1 LIVLVACSTAMQ
13 AQAAPHTLTVTV
25 DHGSVDI
32 TPAKAQYDEGD
43 TIELIP
49 RPDAG
54 YCLSHWSGD
63 LRGKRLVGRITM
75 DSDKSVTANFKT
87 WTPPIGIPTPEFG
100 IFETYRMYDDPAN
113 RNPELT
119 YHPSTD
125 GGYYTHYVDNAHP
138 NGTDSG
144 NPYGT
149 SGTPRLTIPRNIA
162 AGSVVEVHNGA
173 NQNGFNEC
181 LLDGEGTVNQPIFVR
196 GIDEPNVPLR
206 MSIGYYGNASCII
219 VEGIKFFRGEIS
231 GRQSGTAFTTSNICV
246 RQCEFQGS
254 ETLGGV
260 GIDSYTENCVEH
272 VVMYGNVIHDNGVWD
287 PNIAGGDQDVHAIT
301 INRKISSVWVV
312 DNHMYHNSGDGLQ
325 INSTP
330 TTLSHYIYVGRNV
343 AHHNKQSGFWT
354 KYAEHVIFSENVAY
368 GFKESSSSLG
378 QALGWQYGPNHV
390 WFLFNHAHDSEFG
403 IYSGSSSGP
412 GFDGECLNINIIG
425 NYFHDIYHSS
435 EEWNPTG
442 TPDMIQGTAI
452 GPRGVKELYIIG
464 NTITRVDA
472 GISVGVST
480 TKTIAIVNNLVSDIT
495 AISYSHHLRLDDRE
509 SGAGIANT
517 TCDYNLLYQPGDSPR
532 IITGMNY
539 LNYKTL
545 LQFQSEFN
553 KGLHSLD
560 VDPMLIES
568 PQGSVS
574 LYAESP
580 AIDAG
585 TGAGDVNE
593 VFARFEGLYGIDIR
607 KDIAE
612 RARPQGG
619 GWDIGAYEY
628 VLESIEDLAGSGG
641 SQNSLTVGWTIPGA
655 DGSSDRPG
663 RYDIRYATSAI
674 TQANWD
680 SAMQV
685 QGEPEPADVGDSQ
698 SFTIGGLNPGTT
710 YYIGIKT
717 SNTAGTT
724 ISDLSNIASAA
735 TASSGNR
742 APVFQAIGDKA
753 VAENATLTFTVGA
766 TDADG
771 DTLTYSA
778 SGLPTGASF
787 TPATRVFTWTP
798 TNTQSGTH
806 WVTFG
811 VTDGQIPVTQTI
823 AITVAEVVN
832 NAPVL
837 AAIGNKN
844 VNEGTL
850 LSFSVSAT
858 DSDGHS
864 LTYSATGLPT
874 GANFTGQTFTWVP
887 TYEQAGSYSVTFR
900 ASDGELTDS
909 EQITIT
915 VANVT
920 PDLTAPTTAASYPA
934 ADAIQVPV
942 NPVISLTVS
951 DAGQGVD
958 AGTVTIRVNDQL
970 VYSGNAASY
979 QSVYGVCRRTGTQAS
994 YRYAYQPAEAFR
1006 FDEQVSVRVT
1016 ASDLAGNAMTPHNC
1030 SFTTEMRVFGD
1041 NRPASWAPDDADK
1054 TSPATVCDSA
1064 GNIWLAYHAGEAGQR
1079 DIYVS
1084 KLTLGSANF
1093 AGPIQLTTHSSDQ
1106 CFPAI
1111 AIGSDDTLYVVWQ
1124 DRRRGNWDIY
1134 IRTSGDGLT
1143 WSAETRITDSDDN
1156 QIRPAIAVDSQSPN
1170 RAYVAWQDDGA
1181 GNQDIYV
1188 ATSSNA
1194 FSTKTISQVTTNAS
1208 DQTDP
1213 AIAVNASN
1221 IVYLVWTDGR
1231 SGTSDVYGAASN
1243 SGPWTNVAVATG
1255 AGSQSAP
1262 VVATEAAG
1270 TVLHFAWVDD
1280 AGTDAT
1286 IRYAS
1291 SDGMPGSPLAGANI
1305 VDDTS
1310 GADQMAPS
1318 IATVGSAGESLQV
1331 FLCWTDERNVNA
1343 NGRDTDLYF
1352 VDVSAGQGTN
1362 VLVGDGGTGSDQ
1374 SEPAVGV
1381 DRYGYP
1387 YVLWTDSRNVAK
1399 YVYYAGSTYMAPDLL
1414 ESELVTA
1421 STGRTVG
1428 VATPTS
1434 LDDVSVVIPAG
1445 ACPYDVT
1452 ITIGRLLNPQSI
1464 LSSNVLAFDFGPS
1477 GLQFNQPV
1485 TVTIP
1490 YPAAD
1495 FSGGTPVPCWYVSE
1509 TGTLSQQD
1517 ITDVQILDLSDT
1529 LKALRFRTTHFT
1541 PYYLLESFV
1550 DEDGDGTWDGDD
1562 GGDSGGGGGGGGG
1575 GCALSHASRDSVIA
1589 FLLPYAALAV
1599 YMILLRRRD
1608 RKQKCA

>member
-1 LIVLVACSTAMQ
+1 MDRQ
-13 AQAAPHTLTVTV
+13 EAAFLLGIAALLLHLAVGADAATLAVSGTHGTVTV
-25 DHGSVDI
+25 SPDKGV
-32 TPAKAQYDEGD
+32 YEEG
-43 TIELIP
+43 EFV
-49 RPDAG
+49 
-54 YCLSHWSGD
+54 
-63 LRGKRLVGRITM
+63 RLVPKPESGFSFAGWTGAIV
-75 DSDKSVTANFKT
+75 SKSLAVRFTVTGDMVVTANFVT
-87 WTPPIGIPTPEFG
+87 WKPPIGIPEPEFG
-100 IFETYRMYDDPAN
+100 IFETYRMYDDPAS

-119 YHPSTD
+119 YHQNAE
-125 GGYYTHYVDNAHP
+125 GGYYTHYIDNTDPNATDNDNDYGSPETPRRTVSEAELPPGSVVEIHGGPYTYGSLSGGYCYPWFTCGGTQAQPVFIRGAPGTSPVHAQMKILVSGSYAVVENLDLTDSTIGTNYQRAGHHLAFRCLEVHGGPPIYSTAILVGDGNHQYLVAYNNHVYDNGDPNYFDENDFHGIMATTREQNHAEHVWIVDNHIHGNGGCAVQLNSWDLDVEYAARHIYIGRNIMHGDGEVAVALKDCADVVVSENLAYDYDPSDFAHSGSDGTGLLIHFERP
-138 NGTDSG
+138 HENIWILFNEVTSCFNGIRFQDSCYILGNKLWDIRNNRDSTGTGIVGYQSDISSTIVGNTIWDADRGIAFGSGTGIALDIANNVIANMNGGSHIYVERSYAADASGMSNNLFYEPGAASKISWGLDNEAFHESLADFQQRTGKGQGCVEADPLFVDAAQGDLHLQQTSPAVGAGTDSG
-144 NPYGT
+144 
-149 SGTPRLTIPRNIA
+149 
-162 AGSVVEVHNGA
+162 
-173 NQNGFNEC
+173 
-181 LLDGEGTVNQPIFVR
+181 
-196 GIDEPNVPLR
+196 
-206 MSIGYYGNASCII
+206 
-219 VEGIKFFRGEIS
+219 
-231 GRQSGTAFTTSNICV
+231 
-246 RQCEFQGS
+246 
-254 ETLGGV
+254 
-260 GIDSYTENCVEH
+260 
-272 VVMYGNVIHDNGVWD
+272 
-287 PNIAGGDQDVHAIT
+287 
-301 INRKISSVWVV
+301 VV
-312 DNHMYHNSGDGLQ
+312 DAVYD
-325 INSTP
+325 
-330 TTLSHYIYVGRNV
+330 
-343 AHHNKQSGFWT
+343 
-354 KYAEHVIFSENVAY
+354 
-368 GFKESSSSLG
+368 
-378 QALGWQYGPNHV
+378 
-390 WFLFNHAHDSEFG
+390 
-403 IYSGSSSGP
+403 
-412 GFDGECLNINIIG
+412 
-425 NYFHDIYHSS
+425 
-435 EEWNPTG
+435 
-442 TPDMIQGTAI
+442 
-452 GPRGVKELYIIG
+452 
-464 NTITRVDA
+464 
-472 GISVGVST
+472 
-480 TKTIAIVNNLVSDIT
+480 
-495 AISYSHHLRLDDRE
+495 
-509 SGAGIANT
+509 
-517 TCDYNLLYQPGDSPR
+517 
-532 IITGMNY
+532 
-539 LNYKTL
+539 
-545 LQFQSEFN
+545 
-553 KGLHSLD
+553 
-560 VDPMLIES
+560 
-568 PQGSVS
+568 
-574 LYAESP
+574 
-580 AIDAG
+580 
-585 TGAGDVNE
+585 
-593 VFARFEGLYGIDIR
+593 RFEELYGIDIR
-607 KDIAE
+607 KDIAG
-612 RARPQGG
+612 RPRPAGG

-628 VLESIEDLAGSGG
+628 VLEPIEDLAGLGA
-641 SQNSLTVGWTIPGA
+641 SQNSVTVGWTIPGA

-663 RYDIRYATSAI
+663 RYDIRYAASAI
-674 TQANWD
+674 TEANWD
-680 SAMQV
+680 AATQV
-685 QGEPEPADVGDSQ
+685 QGEPAPGDVGDSQ

-717 SNTAGTT
+717 SNTGGTT

-742 APVFQAIGDKA
+742 APVFQTIGDKA
-753 VAENATLTFTVGA
+753 VAESATLTFTVGA
-766 TDADG
+766 SDADG

-778 SGLPTGASF
+778 SGLPAGASF

-798 TNTQSGTH
+798 TNTQGGTH

-837 AAIGNKN
+837 GAIGNKN
-844 VNEGTL
+844 VNEGSL

-864 LTYSATGLPT
+864 LTYSATGLPS

-887 TYEQAGSYSVTFR
+887 TYEQAGTYSVTFTVT
-900 ASDGELTDS
+900 DGELTDS
-909 EQITIT
+909 EPITIT

-920 PDLTAPTTAASYPA
+920 PDLTAPTAAASYPA

-942 NPVISLTVS
+942 NPVIGLTVS

-958 AGTVTIRVNDQL
+958 ADTVTIRVNDQL

-1006 FDEQVSVRVT
+1006 FDQQVSVRVT
-1016 ASDLAGNAMTPHNC
+1016 ASDLAGNAMTPYNC

-1054 TSPATVCDSA
+1054 TNPATVCDSA
-1064 GNIWLAYHAGEAGQR
+1064 GNIWLAYHAGAAGQR

-1084 KLTLGSANF
+1084 ELTLGNANF
-1093 AGPIQLTTHSSDQ
+1093 AGPIQMTTDGSDQ
-1106 CFPAI
+1106 CSPAI

-1134 IRTSGDGLT
+1134 IRTSADGLT

-1170 RAYVAWQDDGA
+1170 HACVAWQDDGA

-1194 FSTKTISQVTTNAS
+1194 FSTKTISQVTANAS

-1213 AIAVNASN
+1213 AIAVDASN
-1221 IVYLVWTDGR
+1221 TVYLVWADSR
-1231 SGTSDVYGAASN
+1231 NGTSDVYGAASN

-1262 VVATEAAG
+1262 VIATESAG
-1270 TVLHFAWVDD
+1270 TVLHVAWVDD
-1280 AGTDAT
+1280 AGMDAT

-1291 SDGMPGSPLAGANI
+1291 SDGMPSSPLAGTNI

-1310 GADQMAPS
+1310 GADQTAPS
-1318 IATVGSAGESLQV
+1318 IATAGSAGDNLRV

-1352 VDVSAGQGTN
+1352 VDVSASQGTN

-1374 SEPAVGV
+1374 SDPAVGV

-1387 YVLWTDSRNVAK
+1387 YVLWTDSRNVTK
-1399 YVYYAGSTYMAPDLL
+1399 YVYYAGSTYLAPELL

-1452 ITIGRLLNPQSI
+1452 INIARLLNPQSI

-1477 GLQFNQPV
+1477 GLQFSQPV

-1495 FSGGTPVPCWYVSE
+1495 YSGGTPVPCWYVSQ

-1517 ITDVQILDLSDT
+1517 ITNIQVLDLSDT

-1562 GGDSGGGGGGGGG
+1562 GGSSGGGGGGGG
-1575 GCALSHASRDSVIA
+1575 CSLSHASRESVIA

-1599 YMILLRRRD
+1599 YMILLRRKD

>member
-1 LIVLVACSTAMQ
+1 MEAMDHFKRTILAIIFGLSSCAFGANIFVDNQLADDCTSGEYSIAHRDNSGSDGDAYNGLQEAVNAVSAGGTVWIRGGIYALSAPIQIVNKTGTSTSAKITLASYDSEQVTLNGSSIPYSEYAGVLSISNSDYIIISDMTITGYSSEGIRASNAAYLEVDNVVITGHGRNGIHAITSDYVKIAESVISGNGSAGVYLCGSSHGTVTRNEIHSNGLGITITGQGTPEVHAGHNVVSSNLVYNHTSIPEHSDGINSSSGAHHTTIAGNIVFACYDDGIDCSTSQAAQTALSNLYHTITNNIVFEIGDAGGDGDGNGIKVSTNCGGGTLVAGNVVFGCERAGFDQDKVLGYPANLFYGNLAFGCTRYGLFMD
-13 AQAAPHTLTVTV
+13 APSLPQDEDAVLYNNLAYGNETLDLRVSNNLAV
-25 DHGSVDI
+25 QKCDYNFW
-32 TPAKAQYDEGD
+32 A
-43 TIELIP
+43 
-49 RPDAG
+49 DAG
-54 YCLSHWSGD
+54 FVENMDEHSLSGD
-63 LRGKRLVGRITM
+63 PLLNDPDLVINIVFESGWSIDQKLGYIRDQVRHKFRLRPGSQAT
-75 DSDKSVTANFKT
+75 DSGMVIPGYHNASAGDEAGDGQVWYGSAPDIGAFEVVLAAIADVSVHSTSRNSVTIA
-87 WTPPIGIPTPEFG
+87 WTPPDQEVYRRPT
-100 IFETYRMYDDPAN
+100 Y
-113 RNPELT
+113 
-119 YHPSTD
+119 
-125 GGYYTHYVDNAHP
+125 
-138 NGTDSG
+138 
-144 NPYGT
+144 
-149 SGTPRLTIPRNIA
+149 
-162 AGSVVEVHNGA
+162 
-173 NQNGFNEC
+173 
-181 LLDGEGTVNQPIFVR
+181 
-196 GIDEPNVPLR
+196 
-206 MSIGYYGNASCII
+206 
-219 VEGIKFFRGEIS
+219 
-231 GRQSGTAFTTSNICV
+231 
-246 RQCEFQGS
+246 
-254 ETLGGV
+254 
-260 GIDSYTENCVEH
+260 
-272 VVMYGNVIHDNGVWD
+272 
-287 PNIAGGDQDVHAIT
+287 
-301 INRKISSVWVV
+301 
-312 DNHMYHNSGDGLQ
+312 
-325 INSTP
+325 
-330 TTLSHYIYVGRNV
+330 
-343 AHHNKQSGFWT
+343 
-354 KYAEHVIFSENVAY
+354 
-368 GFKESSSSLG
+368 
-378 QALGWQYGPNHV
+378 
-390 WFLFNHAHDSEFG
+390 
-403 IYSGSSSGP
+403 
-412 GFDGECLNINIIG
+412 
-425 NYFHDIYHSS
+425 
-435 EEWNPTG
+435 
-442 TPDMIQGTAI
+442 
-452 GPRGVKELYIIG
+452 
-464 NTITRVDA
+464 
-472 GISVGVST
+472 
-480 TKTIAIVNNLVSDIT
+480 
-495 AISYSHHLRLDDRE
+495 
-509 SGAGIANT
+509 
-517 TCDYNLLYQPGDSPR
+517 
-532 IITGMNY
+532 
-539 LNYKTL
+539 
-545 LQFQSEFN
+545 
-553 KGLHSLD
+553 
-560 VDPMLIES
+560 
-568 PQGSVS
+568 
-574 LYAESP
+574 
-580 AIDAG
+580 
-585 TGAGDVNE
+585 
-593 VFARFEGLYGIDIR
+593 
-607 KDIAE
+607 
-612 RARPQGG
+612 
-619 GWDIGAYEY
+619 
-628 VLESIEDLAGSGG
+628 
-641 SQNSLTVGWTIPGA
+641 
-655 DGSSDRPG
+655 
-663 RYDIRYATSAI
+663 YDIRYATELLDESSWAAA
-674 TQANWD
+674 TRA
-680 SAMQV
+680 
-685 QGEPEPADVGDSQ
+685 QGQPLPGDSGGQQ
-698 SFTIGGLNPGTT
+698 SFTLTGLSPAITYYVAIETRDELGNRSWLSNVVSGTT
-710 YYIGIKT
+710 
-717 SNTAGTT
+717 TT
-724 ISDLSNIASAA
+724 
-735 TASSGNR
+735 SGNR
-742 APVFQAIGDKA
+742 APVFEPIGDKS
-753 VAENATLTFTVGA
+753 VFETQTLTFTVGA

-844 VNEGTL
+844 VNEGSL
-850 LSFSVSAT
+850 LSFSVSGT

-864 LTYSATGLPT
+864 LTYSATGLPS

-887 TYEQAGSYSVTFR
+887 TYEQAGTYSVTFR
-900 ASDGELTDS
+900 VSDGELTDS
-909 EQITIT
+909 EPITIT

-934 ADAIQVPV
+934 VDAIQVPL

-979 QSVYGVCRRTGTQAS
+979 QSVYGVCSRTGTQAS

-1111 AIGSDDTLYVVWQ
+1111 AIGTDDTLYVVWQ

-1143 WSAETRITDSDDN
+1143 WAAETRITDSDDN

-1170 RAYVAWQDDGA
+1170 RACVTWQDDGA

-1188 ATSSNA
+1188 GVSNNA
-1194 FSTKTISQVTTNAS
+1194 FSTKTITQVTTNAS

-1213 AIAVNASN
+1213 AIAVDASN
-1221 IVYLVWTDGR
+1221 TVYLVWADGR
-1231 SGTSDVYGAASN
+1231 NGTNDVYGAASN

-1291 SDGMPGSPLAGANI
+1291 SDGMPGSPLAGTNV

-1421 STGRTVG
+1421 STGRTIG
-1428 VATPTS
+1428 VVPPTS
-1434 LDDVSVVIPAG
+1434 LNDVSVVIPAG
-1445 ACPYDVT
+1445 ACPHDVT
-1452 ITIGRLLNPQSI
+1452 ITIARLLNPQSI

-1495 FSGGTPVPCWYVSE
+1495 YSGGTPVPCWYVSE

-1541 PYYLLESFV
+1541 SYYLLESFV
-1550 DEDGDGTWDGDD
+1550 DDDGDGTWDGDD
-1562 GGDSGGGGGGGGG
+1562 GGDSSGGGGGGGG
-1575 GCALSHASRDSVIA
+1575 GCALSHASRESVIA
-1589 FLLPYAALAV
+1589 FLLPYVALAL
-1599 YMILLRRRD
+1599 YMSVLRWRD
-1608 RKQKCA
+1608 HKRIRLYK

>member
-1 LIVLVACSTAMQ
+1 MQ
-13 AQAAPHTLTVTV
+13 PQAAAYTLTVAA
-25 DHGSVDI
+25 DHGSVMV
-32 TPAKAQYDEGD
+32 TPDKAQYGEG
-43 TIELIP
+43 EVVKLIP
-49 RPDAG
+49 RPDVG
-54 YCLSHWSGD
+54 YSFGNWSGD
-63 LRGKRLVGRITM
+63 LCGTCLVGHVTMNSSKSIT
-75 DSDKSVTANFKT
+75 AHFGT
-87 WTPPIGIPTPEFG
+87 WKAPIGIPAPEFG

-113 RNPELT
+113 RNPDLT
-119 YHPSTD
+119 YTASAQ
-125 GGYYTHYVDNAHP
+125 GGFYTHYVDTTNPNA
-138 NGTDSG
+138 TDSS
-144 NPYGT
+144 NSYGT
-149 SGTPRLTIPRNIA
+149 LDKPRKTVPWNLPF
-162 AGSVVEVHNGA
+162 GSVVEVHGGPYNY
-173 NQNGFNEC
+173 
-181 LLDGEGTVNQPIFVR
+181 GTPTGRYKWTWFSGTGTQNQPVFIRGSGSPSPRFDTMEIRTGGSYVIMEAMDFNDTLTMVHKEKVSDHIVWRNVEVR
-196 GIDEPNVPLR
+196 DGSPRFADAV
-206 MSIGYYGNASCII
+206 SAAA
-219 VEGIKFFRGEIS
+219 
-231 GRQSGTAFTTSNICV
+231 GT
-246 RQCEFQGS
+246 
-254 ETLGGV
+254 
-260 GIDSYTENCVEH
+260 H
-272 VVMYGNVIHDNGVWD
+272 VVIYGCYIHNNGDPDWPEENDYHATAAGAYARHVW
-287 PNIAGGDQDVHAIT
+287 IL
-301 INRKISSVWVV
+301 
-312 DNHMYHNSGDGLQ
+312 DNHMHGNAGDSVQ
-325 INSTP
+325 IESRAIP
-330 TTLSHYIYVGRNV
+330 LDEVARYIYIGRNV
-343 AHHNKQSGFWT
+343 MHEEGENAVDLKQCADVIVSGNEMFGFDPT
-354 KYAEHVIFSENVAY
+354 MFAY
-368 GFKESSSSLG
+368 GGSDGTAMVVNNDYPHENIWVIDNDIYKSIKAVR
-378 QALGWQYGPNHV
+378 ALDSTYVIGNRIRDIYV
-390 WFLFNHAHDSEFG
+390 DSEG
-403 IYSGSSSGP
+403 LGGYGV
-412 GFDGECLNINIIG
+412 
-425 NYFHDIYHSS
+425 
-435 EEWNPTG
+435 G
-442 TPDMIQGTAI
+442 TYCTS
-452 GPRGVKELYIIG
+452 LYVIG
-464 NTITRVDA
+464 NTMYNVDA
-472 GISVGVST
+472 GVIHTGSGSGEDLAICNNIISLSRDGLYHVHLSSGMSAVATVTHNVFDSGTGLALINWNGQQSQWDLATFQAT
-480 TKTIAIVNNLVSDIT
+480 TGKGEYCLEGDPLFVDSSADDF
-495 AISYSHHLRLDDRE
+495 RLQ
-509 SGAGIANT
+509 AT
-517 TCDYNLLYQPGDSPR
+517 
-532 IITGMNY
+532 
-539 LNYKTL
+539 
-545 LQFQSEFN
+545 
-553 KGLHSLD
+553 
-560 VDPMLIES
+560 
-568 PQGSVS
+568 
-574 LYAESP
+574 SP

-585 TGAGDVNE
+585 TGSGVVAG
-593 VFARFEGLYGIDIR
+593 VFARFEELYGIDIR
-607 KDIAE
+607 QDIAG
-612 RARPQGG
+612 RARPQGS
-619 GWDIGAYEY
+619 GWDIGAFEY

-641 SQNSLTVGWTIPGA
+641 SQNSVTVGWTIPGA

-674 TQANWD
+674 TEANWD
-680 SAMQV
+680 SATQA

-717 SNTAGTT
+717 SNTGGTT
-724 ISDLSNIASAA
+724 ISDLSNVASAA
-735 TASSGNR
+735 TTSSGNR
-742 APVFQAIGDKA
+742 APVFQTIGDKA
-753 VAENATLTFTVGA
+753 VAESATLTFTVGA
-766 TDADG
+766 SDADG

-778 SGLPTGASF
+778 SGVPTGASF

-798 TNTQSGTH
+798 TNTQGGTH

-844 VNEGTL
+844 VNEGSL

-858 DSDGHS
+858 DSDGDS
-864 LTYSATGLPT
+864 LTYSATGLPS

-887 TYEQAGSYSVTFR
+887 TYEQAGTYSVTFTVT
-900 ASDGELTDS
+900 DGELTDS
-909 EQITIT
+909 EPITIT

-920 PDLTAPTTAASYPA
+920 PDLTAPTAAASYPA

-942 NPVISLTVS
+942 NPVIGLTVS

-1006 FDEQVSVRVT
+1006 FDQQVSVRVT
-1016 ASDLAGNAMTPHNC
+1016 ASDLAGNAMTPYNC

-1064 GNIWLAYHAGEAGQR
+1064 GNIWLAYHAGAAGQR

-1084 KLTLGSANF
+1084 KLTLGNANF
-1093 AGPIQLTTHSSDQ
+1093 AGPIQLTTDGSDQ
-1106 CFPAI
+1106 CSPAI

-1134 IRTSGDGLT
+1134 IRTSADGLT

-1170 RAYVAWQDDGA
+1170 RACVAWQDDGA

-1194 FSTKTISQVTTNAS
+1194 FSTKTTSQVTTNAS

-1213 AIAVNASN
+1213 AIAVDASN
-1221 IVYLVWTDGR
+1221 TVYLVWTDGR
-1231 SGTSDVYGAASN
+1231 NGTNDVYGAASN
-1243 SGPWTNVAVATG
+1243 SGPWTNVPVATG

-1262 VVATEAAG
+1262 VIATESAG

-1280 AGTDAT
+1280 GGADAT

-1310 GADQMAPS
+1310 GADQMAPA
-1318 IATVGSAGESLQV
+1318 IATAGSAGDNLRV

-1374 SEPAVGV
+1374 SDPAVGV

-1387 YVLWTDSRNVAK
+1387 YVLWTDSRNVTK
-1399 YVYYAGSTYMAPDLL
+1399 YVYYAGSTYLAPELL

-1452 ITIGRLLNPQSI
+1452 INIARLLNPQSI

-1477 GLQFNQPV
+1477 GLQFSQPV

-1495 FSGGTPVPCWYVSE
+1495 YSGGTPVPCWYVSQ

-1517 ITDVQILDLSDT
+1517 ITNIQVLDLSDT

-1562 GGDSGGGGGGGGG
+1562 GGSSGGGGGGGGG
-1575 GCALSHASRDSVIA
+1575 CSLSHASRESVIA
-1589 FLLPYAALAV
+1589 FLLPYAALTI

-1608 RKQKCA
+1608 RRHLSSGQ